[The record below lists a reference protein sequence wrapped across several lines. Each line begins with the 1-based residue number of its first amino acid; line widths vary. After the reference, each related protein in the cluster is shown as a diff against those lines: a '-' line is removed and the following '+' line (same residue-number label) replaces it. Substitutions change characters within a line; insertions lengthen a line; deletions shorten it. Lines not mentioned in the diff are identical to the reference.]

1 MYIDVEIEYL
11 WLPPPALPPRQHSQY
26 LCGAVIPHLHRC
38 ARVAVLPRSVRISP
52 APALVAGRGCT
63 VECVVSG
70 ASPRP
75 AVTWLLNGETYNTVE
90 YVSVTAEYKVNMIH
104 RHPFLSLR
112 YSEQFNKRFSLK
124 TLGFVWQPKVS
135 LKYFDDLTL

>member
-1 MYIDVEIEYL
+1 MTRAASQ
-11 WLPPPALPPRQHSQY
+11 PAQSIFMWSHYAQRHP
-26 LCGAVIPHLHRC
+26 C

-70 ASPRP
+70 ARPRP

-90 YVSVTAEYKVNMIH
+90 YVSVTVN
-104 RHPFLSLR
+104 
-112 YSEQFNKRFSLK
+112 KK
-124 TLGFVWQPKVS
+124 
-135 LKYFDDLTL
+135 